1 MARKAKTAGK
11 NKGQTQEET
20 SESIAAQIAEFLAAG
35 GEIDQIASGVSGQ
48 QSVSGRKHIT
58 ISNKA

>member
-1 MARKAKTAGK
+1 MAKSKSASKK
-11 NKGQTQEET
+11 NAQAQEET

-35 GEIDQIASGVSGQ
+35 GEIDHIASGVSGQ
-48 QSVSGRKHIT
+48 QSLSGRKHIT